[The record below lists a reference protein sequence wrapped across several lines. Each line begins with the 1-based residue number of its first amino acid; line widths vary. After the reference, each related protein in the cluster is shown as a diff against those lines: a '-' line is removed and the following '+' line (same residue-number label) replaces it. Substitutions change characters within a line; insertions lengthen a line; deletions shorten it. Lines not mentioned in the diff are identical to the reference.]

1 MAGGARGC
9 GGPAEHVVSAPY
21 LVKVLT
27 RWDTGSHKLL
37 SGLLRRSGGRRPS
50 TMRTGF
56 REAGQLSTPE
66 TRPLVPGEASS
77 DAWLHQPSVRWGLWR
92 SSCGEAL
99 ACGFPVW
106 RGVCGPVVTRLGKG
120 PSSSDLLERFSQTSL
135 SASPVPTI
143 QLSPAQRKTEPPQP
157 VYSGRRG
164 VTVTRADALG
174 PLGGHGLA
182 VRPPAVLQRTEVP
195 TPPRRE
201 TLSRSVPEAV
211 PAFGQRSRARRLE
224 KRASSTG
231 RMTFRANVLCV
242 YRKLERTL
250 PTQRRKDVSGNL
262 ELVQRACQEKNR
274 YVVSITRFQSTSGSV
289 IDVRHNTPILSTVG

>member
-50 TMRTGF
+50 TMRTDF

-66 TRPLVPGEASS
+66 TRPLVPGGASS
-77 DAWLHQPSVRWGLWR
+77 DAWLHQLSVRWGLWR

-120 PSSSDLLERFSQTSL
+120 PSSSDVLRDSLRLRFLLRQC
-135 SASPVPTI
+135 
-143 QLSPAQRKTEPPQP
+143 PQ
-157 VYSGRRG
+157 SSCHQRRG
-164 VTVTRADALG
+164 KPSPRSPFTLG
-174 PLGGHGLA
+174 EEG
-182 VRPPAVLQRTEVP
+182 
-195 TPPRRE
+195 
-201 TLSRSVPEAV
+201 
-211 PAFGQRSRARRLE
+211 
-224 KRASSTG
+224 
-231 RMTFRANVLCV
+231 
-242 YRKLERTL
+242 
-250 PTQRRKDVSGNL
+250 
-262 ELVQRACQEKNR
+262 
-274 YVVSITRFQSTSGSV
+274 
-289 IDVRHNTPILSTVG
+289 

>member
-1 MAGGARGC
+1 MGHWIPQTTFWATETVRRPPTEHHADGFPGGRAAFYPRDAAAGPRRGVFRRVASSAERPVGALAFVLRGGAGLR
-9 GGPAEHVVSAPY
+9 VSCLA
-21 LVKVLT
+21 
-27 RWDTGSHKLL
+27 RR
-37 SGLLRRSGGRRPS
+37 LRPCRH
-50 TMRTGF
+50 
-56 REAGQLSTPE
+56 EAG
-66 TRPLVPGEASS
+66 
-77 DAWLHQPSVRWGLWR
+77 
-92 SSCGEAL
+92 
-99 ACGFPVW
+99 
-106 RGVCGPVVTRLGKG
+106 KG
-120 PSSSDLLERFSQTSL
+120 SLLFRCVERFSQASL

-201 TLSRSVPEAV
+201 RLSRSVPEAV

>member
-77 DAWLHQPSVRWGLWR
+77 DAWLHQPSVGWGLWR

-120 PSSSDLLERFSQTSL
+120 PSSSDLLERFSQASL

-182 VRPPAVLQRTEVP
+182 VRPPRCAPEDGGP
-195 TPPRRE
+195 HAAEERE
-201 TLSRSVPEAV
+201 TQPFSPRGSPCI
-211 PAFGQRSRARRLE
+211 RA
-224 KRASSTG
+224 A
-231 RMTFRANVLCV
+231 
-242 YRKLERTL
+242 
-250 PTQRRKDVSGNL
+250 
-262 ELVQRACQEKNR
+262 
-274 YVVSITRFQSTSGSV
+274 ITRSASGETGVFDRQDDVQSERL
-289 IDVRHNTPILSTVG
+289 VRLQKIGKNTPHPAQKRRFG